1 MELWWRLLC
10 FLAPPRRAIP
20 VRLVYLRDGDVV
32 VRDVLIKLIVEGRI
46 LLLPPDDLVIIQL
59 RALFLQ
65 ECILAGLN
73 VALAECVCVPANTH
87 TYPDPSSQL
96 ALLT

>member
-10 FLAPPRRAIP
+10 FLAPTRRAIP

-32 VRDVLIKLIVEGRI
+32 VRDVLIKLIVKGGI
-46 LLLPPDDLVIIQL
+46 LLLPPDDFVIIQL

-73 VALAECVCVPANTH
+73 VALAKGVCVTADTH
-87 TYPDPSSQL
+87 TDPDPTAHL
-96 ALLT
+96 ALLA